1 MLLSKN
7 QLQTIGLFSIILF
20 GLLYFF
26 RNYIFGRHLFL
37 FDDIGND
44 SLSIYYPRLLEFLHL
59 AKEGFPTTWSFHK
72 GIGANSFDNNMM
84 DFTNWPR
91 YLLDAKSQASY
102 ILYRQLFRI
111 GVSAIFIYHYF
122 KLLPISAISRSIGTI
137 LYTFCGYMTLT
148 ASWYAHTEYMMNFA
162 ICLFGIEMLLQ
173 KNKWWPLSLGMVLIF
188 SPKIVFFFEFCVIY
202 YLLRIVSESDF
213 SLSTFKKHTVSVLKS
228 GLLAFLLLGPFLGSM
243 IYEVIYSPRVGGD
256 VGYNKEL
263 SSNPVFGLGP
273 TSEYWTAALRFF
285 SNDFLGSGNKY
296 IGYYNYLEGPN
307 FYIGLITLL
316 VFTQAFT
323 LFSKKKKIIFGSV
336 LLFWALLVTFPYLRH
351 AFYFF
356 SGNYYKGAVSIFLPF
371 TFLYIAIMSLDAILK
386 EQKVNL
392 LLLWASFLALV
403 TLLFFGNSIN
413 EQISGDIAKMSG
425 VFLFIYAV
433 IFTFFAK
440 TKMVKGVSYALFAI
454 IFLELMYMGNITL
467 NSRLDAAPTKT
478 AFKKRIGHNDY
489 SKEAVDYVKSLSK
502 PFYRIEK
509 AFGSYKT
516 GFNDASAQ
524 GYFSTKSYDSFN
536 HNHYITFLK
545 SYKLLQGDKEENTRW
560 VMGLVSSFYVHPFF
574 STKYFFTTPT
584 TDIYVSKAH
593 YRPIKTLNGI
603 NIYQNVNYIPFGIPI
618 ENYFT
623 TSAFEKL
630 KDETAIQMSLYENIV
645 VEDKDLPLVSQL
657 KPAKPDAI
665 PFPSMLSYLSEGL
678 SKKAMKMESFTN
690 NKITGSIDIT
700 KPSVVVFS
708 MPFDAGWHAKIDGKK
723 SPLIKVD
730 AGLTG
735 LPITT
740 GKHKIELHFI
750 PPFLYLGCVLALLG
764 IGLLVYTIYLER
776 RKSALN

>member
-1 MLLSKN
+1 MLPSKN
-7 QLQTIGLFSIILF
+7 QLQTLGLFAIILF
-20 GLLYFF
+20 GLLYLF
-26 RNYIFGRHLFL
+26 RNYIFGPHLFL

-44 SLSIYYPRLLEFLHL
+44 TLSVYYPRML
-59 AKEGFPTTWSFHK
+59 AYFHHIKEGFPTTWSFHK
-72 GIGANSFDNNMM
+72 VIGANSFNNNIL
-84 DFTNWPR
+84 DFTNWPG
-91 YLLDAKSQASY
+91 YLLDYKSQANY
-102 ILYRQLFRI
+102 IVYRQFFRI
-111 GVSAIFIYHYF
+111 VVSAIFIYHYF
-122 KLLPISAISRSIGTI
+122 KLLPISATACSIGTI
-137 LYTFCGYMTLT
+137 LFTFCGYMTLT
-148 ASWYAHTEYMMNFA
+148 SSWYAHTEYMMNFA

-173 KNKWWPLSLGMVLIF
+173 KNKWWPLSIGMVLIF
-188 SPKIVFFFEFCVIY
+188 SPKIVFFFEFCIIY
-202 YLLRIVSESDF
+202 YLLRVVSESDF
-213 SLSTFKKHTVSVLKS
+213 TLATFKKHSVAVLKS
-228 GLLAFLLLGPFLGSM
+228 GLLAILLLAPFLGSM

-256 VGYNKEL
+256 AGYNKEL
-263 SSNPVFGLGP
+263 SSNPIFELGSS
-273 TSEYWTAALRFF
+273 SEYWTAALRFF

-296 IGYYNYLEGPN
+296 TGYYNYLEGPN

-316 VFTQAFT
+316 LFTQAFSF
-323 LFSKKKKIIFGSV
+323 FSKKKKIIFGSI
-336 LLFWALLVTFPYLRH
+336 LLFWVLIVIFPFIRH

-356 SGNYYKGAVSIFLPF
+356 SGNYYKGAISIFLPF
-371 TFLYIAIMSLDAILK
+371 TFLYVAILSLDAILK
-386 EQKVNL
+386 EKRVNL
-392 LLLWASFLALV
+392 LLLWGSFLALAV
-403 TLLFFGNSIN
+403 LLYFGSSVNNQVSVSIAK
-413 EQISGDIAKMSG
+413 ISGI
-425 VFLFIYAV
+425 FLFLYTV
-433 IFTFFAK
+433 IFTFLTT
-440 TKMVKGVSYALFAI
+440 TKMVKGLGYALFAL

-467 NSRLDAAPTKT
+467 NSRLDAAPKKT
-478 AFKKRIGHNDY
+478 AFKKREGHNDY
-489 SKEAVDYVKSLSK
+489 SREAIDYVKSLSK

-536 HNHYITFLK
+536 HNNYITFLK
-545 SYKLLQGDKEENTRW
+545 TYKLLQGDKEENTRW

-574 STKYFFTTPT
+574 STKYFFTTPS

-603 NIYQNVNYIPFGIPI
+603 NIYENVSYIPFGIPI

-623 TSAFEKL
+623 TAAFDKL
-630 KDETAIQMSLYENIV
+630 RDETAIQMTLYENIL

-657 KPAKPDAI
+657 KPAKSDAI
-665 PFPSMLSYLSEGL
+665 PFPSMLPYLSEGL

-690 NKITGSIDIT
+690 NEIKGSIDIA

-708 MPFDAGWHAKIDGKK
+708 MPFDVGWHAKIDGKS

-750 PPFLYLGCVLALLG
+750 PPFLYIGCVLALLG

-776 RKSALN
+776 RKSALI